1 MSFYNY
7 LDKVTVCRIGNSEQT
22 RIVVTRTR
30 SSPNTSSAS
39 FFIIDLYV
47 CEGLMRSYS
56 LSLPLL
62 QVPYWNRFVCQI
74 DRRKTGVI
82 VHQEKK
88 QKSSSRCVLTFI
100 MHLVKKI
107 WNNNQ
112 CTETS
117 KRLGSVVILLIK
129 IYQTFLILFSA
140 MTFYLDHKVP
150 SISRCFLFDK
160 ELFLGG

>member
-1 MSFYNY
+1 MKSMSFYNY

-88 QKSSSRCVLTFI
+88 QKSSSRCVLTYI
-100 MHLVKKI
+100 MHLVKKM

-112 CTETS
+112 YTETS
-117 KRLGSVVILLIK
+117 KRLGSVVKVLIK
-129 IYQTFLILFSA
+129 IYQTF
-140 MTFYLDHKVP
+140 
-150 SISRCFLFDK
+150 
-160 ELFLGG
+160 